1 MQNDHYKKL
10 LEFEELCYQMYLMI
24 VEQPRCIPDL
34 TDVIPLTRLAAQ
46 NMIQRLVAKGH
57 LTTFQTK
64 NPRTQRTVKF
74 YKFTGLEYVKR
85 TRNDFDDYYVRNPI
99 LKAAKDPKQ
108 NPDYNPYATVYK
120 LLDKRREPAPK
131 SKKKN
136 YFKGIASSFSLMDY
150 SS

>member
-85 TRNDFDDYYVRNPI
+85 TRNDFDDY
-99 LKAAKDPKQ
+99 PKQ